1 MCRQR
6 LKLDS
11 RGIRNMIG
19 SSIYERNGPSCVRIR
34 TLLGQEETDCGNRRS
49 HDYRS
54 THAHFYLPAIRPQ
67 LRTIPHFFCICV
79 ISGLGRYGTHKN
91 HQPHPNMYKHIF
103 FFLFFFLNTTQAW
116 KQLLKVKYLCLLQ
129 WTPAIMFFWN
139 WSGSSPILYRYE
151 TRKTSDRLQVYGISF
166 INLFACGQ
174 RGEKCDSN
182 LRSTAKF
189 VCMSTILPARHARGC
204 GENTRGNKIK

>member
-91 HQPHPNMYKHIF
+91 HQPHPNKYKQIIL
-103 FFLFFFLNTTQAW
+103 LFFFFQYN
-116 KQLLKVKYLCLLQ
+116 
-129 WTPAIMFFWN
+129 
-139 WSGSSPILYRYE
+139 PIL
-151 TRKTSDRLQVYGISF
+151 KTTSQGKISMSFTMDTCYNVFLELAWFLSNF
-166 INLFACGQ
+166 I
-174 RGEKCDSN
+174 S
-182 LRSTAKF
+182 
-189 VCMSTILPARHARGC
+189 I
-204 GENTRGNKIK
+204 